1 MLPYSQVSQDGQRIM
16 LRVRPALMFV
26 PVNSRIEVLYHG
38 VASASIVL
46 ESALPSRI
54 RCNH

>member
-1 MLPYSQVSQDGQRIM
+1 M